1 MPSRRARKTRLPP
14 TTTTTHTNSECEV
27 LRYSLTHFLT
37 CLLTLLLRRVRSPSW
52 LRPIWRSR
60 WVSRRRQSPS
70 TTRCTTGSRTAR
82 CYSLRATCYYL
93 RTPPTC
99 YLPLATCWVEDGSV
113 PSHVEWCAWRRA
125 WYPSPSL
132 LTSTSSSRCRRCL
145 PMCRKRWSES
155 ETRAG
160 SCRTTSTAS
169 DLDCPSTTPRP
180 DRQ

>member
-14 TTTTTHTNSECEV
+14 PPTTTTHTNSECEV

-132 LTSTSSSRCRRCL
+132 LTSTIFVQVPPL
-145 PMCRKRWSES
+145 PADVQKALERKRD
-155 ETRAG
+155 
-160 SCRTTSTAS
+160 AS
-169 DLDCPSTTPRP
+169 RKLSHNEYSI
-180 DRQ
+180 